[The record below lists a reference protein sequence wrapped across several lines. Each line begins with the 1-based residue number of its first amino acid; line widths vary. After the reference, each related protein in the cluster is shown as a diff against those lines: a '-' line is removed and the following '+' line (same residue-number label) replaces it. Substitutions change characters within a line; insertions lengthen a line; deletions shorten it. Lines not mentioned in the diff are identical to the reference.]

1 MDVLAGGRRVDDEL
15 GPEGNTGRVEAAG
28 EGRAAGGDDDEVSR
42 RIGSDGRGLPRR
54 LPGDRGELSAEDRQR
69 MNEVAQLF
77 GVDAG
82 SAAAR
87 NLALVPSAGTQV
99 QEKAS

>member
-1 MDVLAGGRRVDDEL
+1 
-15 GPEGNTGRVEAAG
+15 
-28 EGRAAGGDDDEVSR
+28 
-42 RIGSDGRGLPRR
+42 
-54 LPGDRGELSAEDRQR
+54 

-87 NLALVPSAGTQV
+87 NLALVPSADTQV
-99 QEKAS
+99 QAKAS